1 MSEEAAAPAVWGP
14 TVVEPVL
21 KLDDD
26 QSLIQSLLA
35 PALCAGIRSQQYSTV
50 DFDPVDD
57 VTPRDVSVERIEEA
71 DIGDRF
77 QDLMT
82 RTSKYVLQKV
92 DERDGEEIPKYPI
105 LRYMVLGAE
114 AEETEGHQTYD
125 DALALNAFVSEFV
138 AMLQAGFKLVKH
150 MPRQPS
156 KLYVLTLSADCAVLS
171 WTMLKPKDHKVLTKR
186 RVADA
191 GVLADPSTLTRV
203 PHSRKLNCFGLT
215 FAPYAERQA
224 GLAPREIHVFEPAN
238 LDTKRLLVDGFQLL
252 VERAVR
258 EFFTSSDF
266 RVPKPNN
273 PRHSSRPAR
282 SSANRRGPSSSRP
295 VSTPNR
301 PAPSVV
307 ADPRSNGLH
316 ATVSPAAPPAVTR
329 TLSPVASPAPAPSSG
344 VARIASP
351 VAAAPSGST
360 RTTAAPAPS
369 GVVTRSS
376 PPFKPPLTAP
386 PPPSKNKAPSVATRK
401 TPPRPSTAS
410 SPRPGSLASLGS
422 SSPPKKPPSTER
434 KIIKG

>member
-35 PALCAGIRSQQYSTV
+35 PAFCAGIRSPQYSTV
-50 DFDPVDD
+50 DLEPVLPVDDGD
-57 VTPRDVSVERIEEA
+57 VTPRDVSVERIEEPSVLE
-71 DIGDRF
+71 DVGDRF
-77 QDLMT
+77 QELMA

-92 DERDGEEIPKYPI
+92 DERDPEEIPKYPI
-105 LRYMVLGAE
+105 LRYMVLGAQ
-114 AEETEGHQTYD
+114 AEETDGHQTYD

-282 SSANRRGPSSSRP
+282 SSANRRGPAAARP
-295 VSTPNR
+295 ASTPNR
-301 PAPSVV
+301 PAPGASVV
-307 ADPRSNGLH
+307 ANPRNNGLH
-316 ATVSPAAPPAVTR
+316 ATA
-329 TLSPVASPAPAPSSG
+329 SSG
-344 VARIASP
+344 VTRAASP
-351 VAAAPSGST
+351 VAAPTGLSRTAPLASAPTGVT
-360 RTTAAPAPS
+360 RPPTAAPPA
-369 GVVTRSS
+369 
-376 PPFKPPLTAP
+376 KPPATRKSP
-386 PPPSKNKAPSVATRK
+386 PPPSN
-401 TPPRPSTAS
+401 
-410 SPRPGSLASLGS
+410 SPRPGSLASLAAS
-422 SSPPKKPPSTER
+422 SSPPPADRKVST
-434 KIIKG
+434 KSSTL